1 MSLMD
6 SDDLDHVL
14 SESEETS
21 SSDETNLSH
30 ASSSISL
37 QSRVRKG
44 LCLFR
49 AKLKKV
55 KFIIIRYSI

>member
-6 SDDLDHVL
+6 SDDLDRVL

-21 SSDETNLSH
+21 SSDETNLLH
-30 ASSSISL
+30 ASSPISL
-37 QSRVRKG
+37 QSRVCKC

-49 AKLKKV
+49 AMLKKV
-55 KFIIIRYSI
+55 KLMTI